1 MCKSLNELKGAL
13 SLIAKFD
20 TEEDDNTI
28 DNLICFAINNGYD
41 INLDN
46 IDSSFDF
53 YQDSYSLFE

>member
-1 MCKSLNELKGAL
+1 MSKSLNELKGAI

-41 INLDN
+41 INLD
-46 IDSSFDF
+46 DDTFDF
-53 YQDSYSLFE
+53 YQDFYSLFE